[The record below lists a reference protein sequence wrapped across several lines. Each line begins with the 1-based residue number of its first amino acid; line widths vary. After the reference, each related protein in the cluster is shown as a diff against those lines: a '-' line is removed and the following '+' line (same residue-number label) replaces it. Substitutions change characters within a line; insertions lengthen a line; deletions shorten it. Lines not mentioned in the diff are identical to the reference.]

1 MQQLTQIKNEKNL
14 FFLLIFFLQCVM
26 LIKQKYKRNAKKRN
40 STVGSAFRK
49 LLGDAKQ
56 WKRRQELALEQLLEI
71 QRTHHQDGKTI
82 LSVLESR
89 CRRSPTVTGEGYE
102 A

>member
-1 MQQLTQIKNEKNL
+1 MQETGWNGILQQLTQIKNEKNL
-14 FFLLIFFLQCVM
+14 FFLLIFYLQCVM

-49 LLGDAKQ
+49 LLDDAKQ

-71 QRTHHQDGKTI
+71 QWTHHQNGKTI
-82 LSVLESR
+82 
-89 CRRSPTVTGEGYE
+89 
-102 A
+102 